1 MSAPVYRNAE
11 ASQTFLGLGFPAE
24 FLVWLAS
31 AWPAMLLLEG
41 VWSLLVI
48 GATYAALRLATHG
61 RPPQFA
67 QHALNWQ
74 ARQRL
79 YGGCLSASARARQPR
94 FAHAPL
100 VFRDVPRQENGNG

>member
-1 MSAPVYRNAE
+1 MFAPVYRNAE

-31 AWPAMLLLEG
+31 AWPALLFLEG
-41 VWSLLVI
+41 VWTMASIV
-48 GATYAALRLATHG
+48 GTYVALRLATHG

-67 QHALNWQ
+67 QHALNWH
-74 ARQRL
+74 ARRRL
-79 YGGCLSASARARQPR
+79 HGGRLSAAARARQPR

-100 VFRDVPRQENGNG
+100 LSRDVHRS